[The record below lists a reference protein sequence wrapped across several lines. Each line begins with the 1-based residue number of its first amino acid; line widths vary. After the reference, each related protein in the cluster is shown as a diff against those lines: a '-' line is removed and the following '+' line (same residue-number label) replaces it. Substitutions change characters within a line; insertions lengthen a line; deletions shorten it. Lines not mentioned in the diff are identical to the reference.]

1 MGGLVTNNEQ
11 IYDKLKYLQNS
22 LGIIPSLF
30 DCYIIN
36 RSMKTLE
43 IRMKK
48 HQNNAIYIDKNLE
61 NNSKIKKVI
70 YPGLNKEHIPCHMKG
85 FGAMISFYINS
96 NINDVNIFI
105 KKLKNIPLAESLG
118 GIETLI
124 SLIINNR
131 FSHNFICY
139 WTYN

>member
-1 MGGLVTNNEQ
+1 
-11 IYDKLKYLQNS
+11 
-22 LGIIPSLF
+22 
-30 DCYIIN
+30 
-36 RSMKTLE
+36 
-43 IRMKK
+43 
-48 HQNNAIYIDKNLE
+48 
-61 NNSKIKKVI
+61 
-70 YPGLNKEHIPCHMKG
+70 MKG
-85 FGAMISFYINS
+85 FDAMIFYINS

-124 SLIINNR
+124 TFIINNR